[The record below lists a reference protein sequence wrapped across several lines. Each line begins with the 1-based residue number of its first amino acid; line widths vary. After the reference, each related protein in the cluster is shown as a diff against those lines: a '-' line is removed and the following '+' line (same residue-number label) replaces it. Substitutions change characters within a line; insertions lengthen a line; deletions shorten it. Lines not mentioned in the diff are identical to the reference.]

1 MKEHELQNHPL
12 YKKAKKSYY
21 FERWKWVVWNAF
33 ISLALFYKLRQDY
46 DTFEMVLFFLTL
58 LATIFLLAVMPKT
71 KFENSKE
78 CQEIKKM
85 LR

>member
-12 YKKAKKSYY
+12 YKKAKRSYY
-21 FERWKWVVWNAF
+21 FERWKWVAWNAF

-58 LATIFLLAVMPKT
+58 FATVFLLAVMPKT

-78 CQEIKKM
+78 CQVVKEM
-85 LR
+85 LK